1 MSGNIIP
8 NLLVSSFDFHPASIQ
23 LHHFA
28 RTSCIVKQFQT
39 VPLKSSLPPIRL
51 FQPPIQ
57 GLPGDAEHLRGNGLV
72 ALGSIQGLQHQE
84 VARFLDGGE
93 LGKIGERGSGFRMA
107 SDLLFQI
114 GPPEPQIRLEG
125 IHGQGAAFV
134 GAHRVKDHVLKFP
147 DVAGKIIGAQQGDQF
162 PGEGRLALVEPG
174 CTLLEKIIDQ
184 QGQVVEP
191 FP

>member
-1 MSGNIIP
+1 MNTSSADSSA
-8 NLLVSSFDFHPASIQ
+8 VSSSARVR

-28 RTSCIVKQFQT
+28 RTSCIVKQF
-39 VPLKSSLPPIRL
+39 PLKSSLPPIRL
-51 FQPPIQ
+51 LKPPIQ
-57 GLPGDAEHLRGNGLV
+57 SLPGNAEHLRGNGLI
-72 ALGSIQGLQHQE
+72 ALGPVQGLQHQE
-84 VARFLDGGE
+84 IARLLDGRE
-93 LGKIGERGSGFRMA
+93 LGQVGERGSGLRVVFDRVLQVG
-107 SDLLFQI
+107 S
-114 GPPEPQIRLEG
+114 PEPQIRLEG

-134 GAHRVKDHVLKFP
+134 GAHRVKDHVLELP
-147 DVAGKIIGAQQGDQF
+147 DVAGEIIGSQQGDQL